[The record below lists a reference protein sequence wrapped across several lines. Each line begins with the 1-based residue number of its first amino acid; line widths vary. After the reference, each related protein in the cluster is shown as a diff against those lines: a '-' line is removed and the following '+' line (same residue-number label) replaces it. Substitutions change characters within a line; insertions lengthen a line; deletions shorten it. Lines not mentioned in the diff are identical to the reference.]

1 MASLA
6 GDGPRFLPFQRP
18 GRLAGGW
25 LRERVLAFRRSR
37 APLLARKRPALSDQR
52 RESEPWAGPG
62 REREELVIV
71 CSGTM
76 PTFEPLTTKQTTLA
90 LSLHCPNRVY

>member
-1 MASLA
+1 MA
-6 GDGPRFLPFQRP
+6 
-18 GRLAGGW
+18 GW
-25 LRERVLAFRRSR
+25 ERVLAFRSSRS
-37 APLLARKRPALSDQR
+37 PLLARKRPALSDQR
-52 RESEPWAGPG
+52 QESERWAGAG